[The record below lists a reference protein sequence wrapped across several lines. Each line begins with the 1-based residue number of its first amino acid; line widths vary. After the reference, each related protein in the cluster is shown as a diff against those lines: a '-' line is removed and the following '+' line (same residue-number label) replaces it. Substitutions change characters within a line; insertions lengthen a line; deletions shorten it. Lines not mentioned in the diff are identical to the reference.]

1 MEIPSKKRTAGVL
14 LLPSDNYF
22 FLTEVAIVGL
32 AHVQSW
38 GVILRNFAGE
48 VAIMKIPPPP
58 FIIILSRN
66 EG

>member
-32 AHVQSW
+32 THVQSW

-48 VAIMKIPPPP
+48 VAIIEDPPSP
-58 FIIILSRN
+58 FYYNSL
-66 EG
+66 EE